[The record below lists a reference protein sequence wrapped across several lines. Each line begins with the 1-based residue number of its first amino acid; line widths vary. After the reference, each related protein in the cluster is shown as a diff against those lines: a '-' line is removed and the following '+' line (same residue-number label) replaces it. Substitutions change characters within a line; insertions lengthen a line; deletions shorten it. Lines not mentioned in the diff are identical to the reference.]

1 MKKNILSVFIVVFL
15 LSLTAIACCAEE
27 EPSPLINNGDGTY
40 SMENGIYLRHY
51 DGYSE
56 EAQVYLSALDACYS
70 VVSEYSPIIDPYING
85 EKSFEDEQ
93 WNTIFSEVKY
103 MSGKACSY
111 VMSNET
117 PDDLS
122 EHSFEIFYSAYHLMI
137 ANDLLLDAIQSG
149 DDSEAAIASYYY
161 TLADQTLEWWNN
173 SSSTE
178 K

>member
-1 MKKNILSVFIVVFL
+1 M
-15 LSLTAIACCAEE
+15 APQA
-27 EPSPLINNGDGTY
+27 SPPGPQNN
-40 SMENGIYLRHY
+40 
-51 DGYSE
+51 
-56 EAQVYLSALDACYS
+56 
-70 VVSEYSPIIDPYING
+70 SPN
-85 EKSFEDEQ
+85 